1 MKFIMLLTKMICIN
15 NNFIYR
21 RKVCLNPI
29 NQASSCILLNNLIA
43 LRGPHLIVI
52 KTGWQRSADEA
63 NINFMII
70 NGVTFFHTKIQVV
83 KHETTISGML
93 YNKVY

>member
-1 MKFIMLLTKMICIN
+1 M
-15 NNFIYR
+15 
-21 RKVCLNPI
+21 
-29 NQASSCILLNNLIA
+29 
-43 LRGPHLIVI
+43 VI

-63 NINFMII
+63 SINFMII
-70 NGVTFFHTKIQVV
+70 IGVTFFHTKIQVV

>member
-1 MKFIMLLTKMICIN
+1 MSLNLCLQHAMKFIMLLTSIN

-43 LRGPHLIVI
+43 LRGPHLIV
-52 KTGWQRSADEA
+52 DEA
-63 NINFMII
+63 SINFMIVI
-70 NGVTFFHTKIQVV
+70 GVTFFHTKIQVV